1 VTELNDAAR
10 VNLVTG
16 AAVVAGPGASIP
28 VIEALV
34 VDLALMAESDSPI
47 MRRLVRIQE
56 ASRFVAELVDVEIEQ
71 SSTRAVLTLK
81 TDDVTD
87 KKPDGI
93 EKMRTERTDQPDGK
107 SMWRVALGLKGHR
120 VLVFKEL
127 QEAGPDRKVRVCIH
141 LTDLGAPE
149 KPEIS
154 DREEAVN
161 VRVVANADGEPAAPN
176 APEPL
181 ELQDAKRAEAE
192 ARAAYESTKAPGEPT
207 NFLPYWSSVKGWSVA
222 ELISAA
228 QRTPE
233 GRNVTSLR
241 HLDPYSP
248 AGMALETIIEHQQIE
263 RSRRVKA

>member
-1 VTELNDAAR
+1 MTELNDAAR

-47 MRRLVRIQE
+47 MRRLVRIQD

-81 TDDVTD
+81 TDDITD

-107 SMWRVALGLKGHR
+107 SMWRIALGLKGHR
-120 VLVFKEL
+120 VLVYKEL

-161 VRVVANADGEPAAPN
+161 VRVMANADGEPVTPSAP
-176 APEPL
+176 AQ
-181 ELQDAKRAEAE
+181 QDAKQAETE

-207 NFLPYWSSVKGWSVA
+207 NFLPYWSSIKGWTVA

-248 AGMALETIIEHQQIE
+248 AGMALETIIEHQAIE